1 MKLRRPAIWLL
12 GVAAGAAA
20 ALLGLAGAT
29 ALVLRSDWLAE
40 QVDADP
46 DSLFVSFTEP
56 RASLVPGHLRF
67 ATLTLRSRDSNVE
80 WEARLEGV
88 TVDVALVD
96 LASRRFHARTVRA
109 AGLTFLLRER
119 LTRDEATPARAGRY
133 PDITGYPNPPRRD
146 PPAPPV
152 APGDPWRV
160 AVDDLRVA
168 LVGAIWIDAWR
179 WEGEGSLS
187 GGFRLR
193 PGIEAEVLP
202 SDLEIAR
209 GTLHWGRDVVS
220 RNTAGR
226 VRAWLPRFDT
236 QAYPGNEVWK
246 IMSGSAPLDGTLDAV
261 PFLSPDGSRP
271 SPTHGGSVRIRVSM
285 RDGRGGGSVS
295 ARLRDARPLVSL
307 VPAGPAKWAAGL
319 LDLRDFAVSA
329 RVGIAPGRLTV
340 SPVHASAG
348 TFSLDADW
356 RLAGGREWGALL
368 AKKGILAVA
377 LGLGRAAPSPRVV
390 GAASWFEAEGRP
402 GGLRTDQPAESEG
415 VVRPTR

>member
-1 MKLRRPAIWLL
+1 MKLPRPWIWLL
-12 GVAAGAAA
+12 GLAAA
-20 ALLGLAGAT
+20 AAATVLGLAGAT
-29 ALVLRSDWLAE
+29 ALVLRSDWLLE
-40 QVDADP
+40 EVDSDP

-56 RASLVPGHLRF
+56 RASLMPGHLRF

-80 WEARLEGV
+80 WEARLEDASI
-88 TVDVALVD
+88 DVSLVE
-96 LASRRFHARTVRA
+96 LAARRFHARRVRA
-109 AGLTFLLRER
+109 AGLTFRLRER
-119 LTRDEATPARAGRY
+119 LTRGEATPARAGRY
-133 PDITGYPNPPRRD
+133 PGITGYRDPPRRD

-160 AVDDLRVA
+160 AVDDLRVVLVRA
-168 LVGAIWIDAWR
+168 LWIDAWR

-202 SDLEIAR
+202 SELAVAR
-209 GTLHWGRDVVS
+209 GTLHWGGDVVS
-220 RNTAGR
+220 RNTAGH

-261 PFLSPDGSRP
+261 PFLSPDGSRS
-271 SPTHGGSVRIRVSM
+271 SPTRGGSVRVRVAM
-285 RDGRGGGSVS
+285 RDGRGGGSVA

-307 VPAGPAKWAAGL
+307 LPTGPPKWAAGL
-319 LDLRDFAVSA
+319 LDLRGFAVAA
-329 RVGIAPGRLTV
+329 RVRIAPGRLTI

-368 AKKGILAVA
+368 ARKGLLSVG
-377 LGLGRAAPSPRVV
+377 LGLGPATPPLRIV

-402 GGLRTDQPAESEG
+402 GGLRTDQPGESEG